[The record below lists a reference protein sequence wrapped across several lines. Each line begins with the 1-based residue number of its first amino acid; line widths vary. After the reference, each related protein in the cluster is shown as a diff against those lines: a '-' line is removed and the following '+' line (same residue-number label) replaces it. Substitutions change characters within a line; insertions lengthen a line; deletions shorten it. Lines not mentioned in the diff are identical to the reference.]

1 MSETTLDKTLL
12 EIPRELTKDKEN
24 AEKPTSGGET
34 VKDEETVEKP
44 KDEPPLKITHLGRK
58 ITNVFKKK
66 PETAQGDFEEPK
78 EDETQKV
85 AATDDEDKKEMR
97 VSMQSEKKQ
106 DSKAVKDEF
115 EIVEN
120 GVKKEYPDIAKQG
133 KLHRESQILKRYE
146 ERYFAFHNGI
156 LYSFKDGKTKKQ
168 FKMSKTCNVKRGGN
182 KRFEIETP
190 SRTFKF
196 QASTEEDQ
204 AEWTKV
210 IQDYID
216 NLSKPSSDEK

>member
-1 MSETTLDKTLL
+1 MSETTLNKTLL

-24 AEKPTSGGET
+24 SEKPTNGGET
-34 VKDEETVEKP
+34 IKDKETAENP

-58 ITNVFKKK
+58 INN
-66 PETAQGDFEEPK
+66 GDFEEQK
-78 EDETQKV
+78 EDETQKDAV
-85 AATDDEDKKEMR
+85 TDGEDKKKKR
-97 VSMQSEKKQ
+97 VSLQSEKKQ

-133 KLHRESQILKRYE
+133 KLHRESQILKRGD
-146 ERYFAFHNGI
+146 N
-156 LYSFKDGKTKKQ
+156 KK
-168 FKMSKTCNVKRGGN
+168 
-182 KRFEIETP
+182 FEIETP